1 MLNNH
6 EACSTASIEYK
17 YVMYLILNMLVHP
30 LQSLHYIHKRSY
42 PQENCY
48 SGHSHHMPHHQSKY
62 QRLQNY
68 TIKLV
73 IFESFA
79 GRTKLNWIIK
89 NTSQIPIIINYWLLG
104 TCIHQI
110 IEM

>member
-6 EACSTASIEYK
+6 EACNSIEYK

-48 SGHSHHMPHHQSKY
+48 SEHSHHMPHHQSKY

-68 TIKLV
+68 TIK
-73 IFESFA
+73 IESFA
-79 GRTKLNWIIK
+79 GRIKLNWIIK
-89 NTSQIPIIINYWLLG
+89 NTSQIPI
-104 TCIHQI
+104 Q
-110 IEM
+110 